1 MQSGPSE
8 TPAPLSSSHPI
19 IELGQSF
26 FPTLLGLIT
35 LGVFLPVLRNG
46 FVDADIKTIV
56 ENLGYRGFGWS
67 EVRWI
72 FAAFQ
77 FGHYQPLT
85 GMTFGLDHVFWAT
98 DPFGYHWTN
107 LFLHVVNVLLFY
119 RISLQLLA
127 YPETRESWP
136 DEPRVRIAAGIAA
149 LVFAIHPLRVES
161 VAWASI
167 RGDLVGASFF
177 LLSLFGYL
185 RANERAN
192 ARGSLMRWDIL
203 SVGAFF
209 ISLLASLIGVVLP
222 FILLVLDT
230 YPLGRRFDGQ
240 TRPWA
245 NVRFHLWK
253 KAPYFALA
261 SAGLTINFIARH
273 YESVHQSSGQDGIVT
288 WVLYSLA
295 APAFYLWKSVLPIG
309 LTPAYELNAWSMAG
323 YIGASTVLCIGVA
336 AVGKRWPALVAA
348 WICFLLLALPVLRSD
363 FPAQQVL
370 SDRFTYLTFCSW
382 SLLIGGSIQ
391 RFLLAP
397 AVRRGARSSMV
408 VFVLIAIYFVVFGV
422 HTWNQVRVWRDTEA
436 LWKNAV
442 AVNPTSQ
449 AHFSLATLYESQ
461 DKYEDAI
468 AAYNKAAEIN
478 PQRWDTHEKTA
489 GLLQKRGK
497 IAEAVGHYR
506 KVVAFNPGAIEAREK
521 LAAGLMNQGEI
532 GEAVQHFR
540 KVLDL
545 APERNGTRIRLGTIL
560 AVTSHLDE
568 AADILAAAV
577 RFDPQDGRTVL
588 KLAQVL
594 AAQGKQ
600 SEAVNYFR
608 EATRLLPED
617 AEAHENLGQALL
629 ELGKKDEAAK
639 HLQDALRIL
648 RSTPRA
654 G

>member
-1 MQSGPSE
+1 MRSKKPKTRSREPAASTLMQSGPSE

-19 IELGQSF
+19 IELSQSF
-26 FPTLLGLIT
+26 FPTLLVLVT

-46 FVDADIKTIV
+46 FVDADIRTIV

-77 FGHYQPLT
+77 FGQYQPLT
-85 GMTFGLDHVFWAT
+85 WMTFGLDHVFWGT

-107 LFLHVVNVLLFY
+107 LLLHVVNVLLFY
-119 RISLQLLA
+119 RISLQLLS

-185 RANERAN
+185 RANVRAN

-230 YPLGRRFDGQ
+230 YPLGRRSDGQ

-245 NVRFHLWK
+245 NVRFLLWK

-382 SLLIGGSIQ
+382 SLLVGGSIQ
-391 RFLLAP
+391 QFLAAP
-397 AVRRGARSSMV
+397 AVRRGARPSMV
-408 VFVLIAIYFVVFGV
+408 AGVLIAIYFVVIGV

-449 AHFSLATLYESQ
+449 AHFNLATLYESQ

-468 AAYNKAAEIN
+468 ASYNKAAEIN
-478 PQRWDTHEKTA
+478 PQRWDTHEKQR
-489 GLLQKRGK
+489 LCCKSEVRLPKRSD
-497 IAEAVGHYR
+497 I
-506 KVVAFNPGAIEAREK
+506 IEK
-521 LAAGLMNQGEI
+521 LSHSTQ
-532 GEAVQHFR
+532 
-540 KVLDL
+540 
-545 APERNGTRIRLGTIL
+545 APLSR
-560 AVTSHLDE
+560 
-568 AADILAAAV
+568 V
-577 RFDPQDGRTVL
+577 RSWQPV
-588 KLAQVL
+588 
-594 AAQGKQ
+594 
-600 SEAVNYFR
+600 
-608 EATRLLPED
+608 
-617 AEAHENLGQALL
+617 
-629 ELGKKDEAAK
+629 
-639 HLQDALRIL
+639 
-648 RSTPRA
+648 
-654 G
+654 